1 MNKKDSDLTKDFV
14 ETSFDI
20 IKEGTLENDQII
32 SYSKLRD
39 LIVNKNIKDLIDDD
53 ISFNDQVV
61 TSIQEE
67 YDNFIKKETVLKNSN
82 EYEEKTASGSEE
94 NASEGFLKTAIVL
107 SSIAFN
113 IILIKLYFDG
123 DFRLLQLCGGIVII
137 IALTQAAYKVIDLL
151 SYSVKNGTENVDK
164 LLTSAK
170 SKLKNISKNKNTPD
184 EKKHIL
190 EFLKIYFDMESS
202 TKNSH
207 VKSKQILEHFLRTQ
221 ETFMIKSENIGVN
234 NKKYEDRFS
243 KIYNFMKNTDI
254 TKELIHKYGK
264 KDDDHSYT
272 RDHLYQ
278 TFDNKSLTET
288 FKNLYK
294 GVSGGDTVFKPEL
307 TKSYSKNGDYTDEY
321 YDTLI
326 KSDTSKL
333 NIAIKELGNSLNN
346 IQPNAPTY
354 DDEFENIIK
363 INNAFEILRL
373 TNLPEYDEIC
383 NKYLFKGM
391 PEFKKIQTKKDRFA
405 IPDEYNALV
414 KLKNQLLN
422 CDSFSSHLYIK
433 KICEKNIKT
442 YPNDLGSL
450 IQQNVKDIIN
460 KITDDNQY
468 LEVLVDKVF
477 KFNHI
482 VMNDVVLKK
491 DLITGKFNEILDLY
505 ETIFTKVFEYS
516 GVIRIDMINYFVEKT
531 DKEFATE
538 ENKGKNLFKHNGRKI
553 IDIIFD
559 RYDINNDNLKIINT
573 SPETQNKFKFITYDQ
588 YMQKMTAYDDNS
600 IHEMHKNFQIVYNDM
615 DNIIIEYRS
624 GKTKDDSSS
633 IKINILKDMV
643 HYYIASSLFFMLDYF
658 ISLFVDSY
666 SDKEK
671 YVKFKKPI
679 KEKADQYF
687 KDVTNKVDNILD
699 ESGSKN
705 TNTVNNNSNVTE
717 SGSVNNNSDGTES
730 GSVNNNSD
738 GTESVYEKI
747 TQIETDIRKLQNKCN
762 KAAADKAKADEADE
776 AEGESCNKTKIDKLN
791 NDLRKLKKQKE
802 AEEAEQ
808 KKEMTKSKLK
818 NYENGMKF
826 MTVFSIWIL
835 SVVLFYSFWM
845 KIDSDY
851 NYNDMIAINNSL
863 KMREHLKNM
872 AKHSKDAY
880 TNKHNREEHLRLLY
894 EATKDLLVVQE
905 KCNLTKQSQGVMF
918 PTSDVFIGVIIIGI
932 CVVVIFTNNMLNN
945 PFEVMKQVKLI
956 KSVMTNESEVS
967 NEFDINTYINLIKL
981 YAYEIKEDLL
991 KELIKTSENPDVI
1004 RKILDKLKNNEY
1016 PSNEEYEKSKE
1027 QLKKVRKDV
1036 LDRMT
1041 PYIEKQEQFKNETE
1055 FQNIFSNVTGSNT
1068 IQLQNEMIYQI
1079 ITNHPEDWFRKDGWK
1094 DIFNKSITYTEN
1106 SEDTLFKEKTNALI
1120 KFLKNKKYDEVYDYV
1135 NSVISN
1141 GDESQTDKINVI
1153 RKVITAAKNT
1163 TNERVLYSS
1172 YYDQYN
1178 RLVTIAPNKERTQF
1192 LNDVDKETA
1201 SVLLDMRMISN
1212 VTPITIESFIEMR
1225 NKPGFNEQVMTKID
1239 KAVSERNNKI
1249 DNLINKLD
1257 KDIINPYERI
1267 NFTKMK
1273 SLTDQE
1279 RNVGV
1284 LYGGGGQEPITK
1296 SEKDNITILQN
1307 DPNFDA
1313 NSANIDLNNI
1323 LSKYNTDEANR
1334 RLEKLQGIE
1343 STLVNMEN
1351 IEPIINTSVAFS
1363 IFMIAIFMSYKIM
1376 NNAIKYKVELFNGK
1390 LFGESICM

>member
-14 ETSFDI
+14 ETGFDI
-20 IKEGTLENDQII
+20 IKEATREHEKII

-39 LIVNKNIKDLIDDD
+39 LIVNKDIKELINDSNIL
-53 ISFNDQVV
+53 SFNDDVI
-61 TSIQEE
+61 TSITEE
-67 YDNFIKKETVLKNSN
+67 YKNFIKKETVLKNSN
-82 EYEEKTASGSEE
+82 EYEEKTASSSEE

-170 SKLKNISKNKNTPD
+170 SKLKNISKNEKETETD
-184 EKKHIL
+184 KKKHIL

-221 ETFMIKSENIGVN
+221 ESFMIKSENIGVN
-234 NKKYEDRFS
+234 NKKYEDRFF

-272 RDHLYQ
+272 RSHLYQ

-294 GVSGGDTVFKPEL
+294 GVSGEETDFKPEL
-307 TKSYSKNGDYTDEY
+307 KESGIKNGDYKDEY
-321 YDTLI
+321 YHTLI

-333 NIAIKELGNSLNN
+333 NTAIKELGYSLNN
-346 IQPNAPTY
+346 IKPNAPTY
-354 DDEFENIIK
+354 DDEFGSIIK

-383 NKYLFKGM
+383 NNYLFKGM
-391 PEFKKIQTKKDRFA
+391 PEFKKIQTNKDRFA
-405 IPDEYNALV
+405 IPDEYNALI
-414 KLKNQLLN
+414 KLKNHLLN

-442 YPNDLGSL
+442 YPNDLGLS
-450 IQQNVKDIIN
+450 IKQNVKDIIS
-460 KITDDNQY
+460 KITDDNKY

-491 DLITGKFNEILDLY
+491 DLITGKFDEIMDLY

-666 SDKEK
+666 SDKNK
-671 YVKFKKPI
+671 YVAFKQPIKDQAGTIYNNVTGEVDKILDGSLVPDNPPQGNGASESDNPPQGNGASESGKTLQQQISDIKTQINIMEGCNKKP
-679 KEKADQYF
+679 KQDDAGG
-687 KDVTNKVDNILD
+687 KDCKQLKNELLALQKQLNK
-699 ESGSKN
+699 
-705 TNTVNNNSNVTE
+705 
-717 SGSVNNNSDGTES
+717 
-730 GSVNNNSD
+730 
-738 GTESVYEKI
+738 
-747 TQIETDIRKLQNKCN
+747 Q
-762 KAAADKAKADEADE
+762 
-776 AEGESCNKTKIDKLN
+776 
-791 NDLRKLKKQKE
+791 
-802 AEEAEQ
+802 EAEQ

-863 KMREHLKNM
+863 KMREHLQNM

-945 PFEVMKQVKLI
+945 PFEVMKKVKLI

-991 KELIKTSENPDVI
+991 KELIKTSENPDGI
-1004 RKILDKLKNNEY
+1004 RTILDKLKYNEY
-1016 PSNEEYEKSKE
+1016 PSKVEYEKSKE
-1027 QLKKVRKDV
+1027 QLEKVRKDV

-1041 PYIEKQEQFKNETE
+1041 PYIDKQENFKTKTE
-1055 FQNIFSNVTGSNT
+1055 FENIFSNEAESNT
-1068 IQLQNEMIYQI
+1068 IQLQKEMIYQI
-1079 ITNHPEDWFRKDGWK
+1079 IMNHPEDWFRKDGWEY
-1094 DIFNKSITYTEN
+1094 IFNTSITYTDN
-1106 SEDTLFKEKTNALI
+1106 SENILFKEKTNALS
-1120 KFLKNKKYDEVYDYV
+1120 KFLQNKKYNEVYDYV

-1141 GDESQTDKINVI
+1141 GDETDKFNVI
-1153 RKVITAAKNT
+1153 MKVITAAKNT
-1163 TNERVLYSS
+1163 TKEKVLYSS

-1178 RLVTIAPNKERTQF
+1178 RLVTTAPNKEREEF
-1192 LNDVDKETA
+1192 LNEVDKNTA
-1201 SVLLDMRMISN
+1201 ISLLEMKMISN
-1212 VTPITIESFIEMR
+1212 VIPITIDRFIEMR
-1225 NKPGFNEQVMTKID
+1225 NKPGFNEQVMSKID
-1239 KAVSERNNKI
+1239 KAVSERNNQI
-1249 DNLINKLD
+1249 NNLINELD
-1257 KDIINPYERI
+1257 KEIINPYERI

-1279 RNVGV
+1279 RKVGV

-1296 SEKDNITILQN
+1296 SGNDNITILQN

-1323 LSKYNTDEANR
+1323 LSKYNTDEANS

-1363 IFMIAIFMSYKIM
+1363 IFMLAIFMSYKIM

>member
-1 MNKKDSDLTKDFV
+1 MNKKNSDLTKDFV

-20 IKEGTLENDQII
+20 IKDEIREENMVI

-39 LIVNKNIKDLIDDD
+39 IIVNQDIKDLIIKNK
-53 ISFNDQVV
+53 ISLNSAGDVV
-61 TSIQEE
+61 ESINEE
-67 YDNFIKKETVLKNSN
+67 YKSFIIKETVLKNSN
-82 EYEEKTASGSEE
+82 ENEEKTASGSEE

-137 IALTQAAYKVIDLL
+137 IAFTQAAYKVIDLL

-164 LLTSAK
+164 ILTSAK
-170 SKLKNISKNKNTPD
+170 NKLQSISKTD
-184 EKKHIL
+184 VTEEVDHDSILKHIL
-190 EFLKIYFDMESS
+190 EFLKIYFEMESS

-221 ETFMIKSENIGVN
+221 ESFMIKSENIGIN
-234 NKKYEDRFS
+234 NKKYEDRFF

-272 RDHLYQ
+272 RSHLYQ
-278 TFDNKSLTET
+278 TFDNKGLTET

-294 GVSGGDTVFKPEL
+294 GVSGDDTDFKPVL
-307 TKSYSKNGDYTDEY
+307 QKSDSKKGKYTDTY
-321 YDTLI
+321 YDNII
-326 KSDTSKL
+326 KADNSEL
-333 NIAIKELGNSLNN
+333 NKAIKDLGDSLIN
-346 IQPNAPTY
+346 IKPNAPEY
-354 DDEFENIIK
+354 DTEFEYIIK

-373 TNLPEYDEIC
+373 TNLPEYNEIC
-383 NKYLFKGM
+383 NNYLFKGM
-391 PEFKKIQTKKDRFA
+391 PEFKKIQTKKSRFA

-414 KLKNQLLN
+414 KLKNHLLN

-433 KICEKNIKT
+433 KICEKNKKT
-442 YPNDLGSL
+442 YTQTELGSF

-477 KFNHI
+477 KFNDI
-482 VMNDVVLKK
+482 VMNDVVLKN
-491 DLITGKFNEILDLY
+491 DLVTGKFDAIMDLY

-516 GVIRIDMINYFVEKT
+516 GVNRIDMINYFAERT

-559 RYDINNDNLKIINT
+559 RYDINNNNLKIINT
-573 SPETQNKFKFITYDQ
+573 SHETHNKFKYITYDQ

-600 IHEMHKNFQIVYNDM
+600 IHEMHKNFSIVHNDM

-666 SDKEK
+666 SDKNK
-671 YVKFKKPI
+671 YVDFKQPI
-679 KEKADQYF
+679 KVEAGKIYDT
-687 KDVTNKVDNILD
+687 VTEKVDNILD
-699 ESGSKN
+699 GKSAPDNKIAPEK
-705 TNTVNNNSNVTE
+705 TLPQQI
-717 SGSVNNNSDGTES
+717 SDI
-730 GSVNNNSD
+730 
-738 GTESVYEKI
+738 EK
-747 TQIETDIRKLQNKCN
+747 QIGDMEECN
-762 KAAADKAKADEADE
+762 KKTTQDDT
-776 AEGESCNKTKIDKLN
+776 GEKNCEQLKKELLT
-791 NDLRKLKKQKE
+791 LRKQLNKQ
-802 AEEAEQ
+802 EAEQ
-808 KKEMTKSKLK
+808 KKEMDKSKLK

-851 NYNDMIAINNSL
+851 HYNDMIAINNSL
-863 KMREHLKNM
+863 KMRDHLKNM
-872 AKHSKDAY
+872 TKHSKDAY
-880 TNKHNREEHLRLLY
+880 TNKQNREEHLRLLY
-894 EATKDLLVVQE
+894 EATKDLMLVQE

-918 PTSDVFIGVIIIGI
+918 PTSDVFIGLIIIGV
-932 CVVVIFTNNMLNN
+932 CGVVIFTNNMLNN

-991 KELIKTSENPDVI
+991 KELIKTSENPDGI
-1004 RKILDKLKNNEY
+1004 RTILDKLKYNEY
-1016 PSNEEYEKSKE
+1016 PSEVEYEKSKE
-1027 QLKKVRKDV
+1027 QLEKVRKDV
-1036 LDRMT
+1036 LDRMK
-1041 PYIEKQEQFKNETE
+1041 PYIDKQENFKTKTE
-1055 FQNIFSNVTGSNT
+1055 FKNIFSNEAESNT
-1068 IQLQNEMIYQI
+1068 IQLQKEMIYQI
-1079 ITNHPEDWFRKDGWK
+1079 IMNHPEDWFRKDGWEY
-1094 DIFNKSITYTEN
+1094 IFNTSIRYIDN
-1106 SEDTLFKEKTNALI
+1106 SENILFKEKTNALS
-1120 KFLKNKKYDEVYDYV
+1120 KFLQNKKYNEVYDYV

-1141 GDESQTDKINVI
+1141 GDENQNDKINVI
-1153 RKVITAAKNT
+1153 RKVINAAKNT
-1163 TNERVLYSS
+1163 TKEKVLYSS

-1178 RLVTIAPNKERTQF
+1178 RLVTTAPNKEREEF
-1192 LNDVDKETA
+1192 LNEVDKNTA
-1201 SVLLDMRMISN
+1201 ISLLEMKMISN
-1212 VTPITIESFIEMR
+1212 VIPITIDRFIEMR
-1225 NKPGFNEQVMTKID
+1225 NKPGFNEQVMSKID
-1239 KAVSERNNKI
+1239 KAVLERNNKI
-1249 DNLINKLD
+1249 DNLLNELD
-1257 KDIINPYERI
+1257 NDVINPYERI

-1279 RNVGV
+1279 RNVSV
-1284 LYGGGGQEPITK
+1284 SYGGGGQEPITE
-1296 SEKDNITILQN
+1296 SGNDNITILN
-1307 DPNFDA
+1307 DDPNFDT

-1323 LSKYNTDEANR
+1323 LSKYNTDEATR
-1334 RLEKLQGIE
+1334 RLEKLKGIE
-1343 STLVNMEN
+1343 SSLVNMEN

-1363 IFMIAIFMSYKIM
+1363 IFMLAIFMSYKIM